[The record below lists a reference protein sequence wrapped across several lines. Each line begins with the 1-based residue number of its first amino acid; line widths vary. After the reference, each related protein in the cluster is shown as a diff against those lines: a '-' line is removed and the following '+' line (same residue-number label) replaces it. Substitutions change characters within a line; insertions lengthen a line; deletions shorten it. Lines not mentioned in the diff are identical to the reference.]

1 MLDNKKRDFTPFD
14 MEKKPVGQNPFL
26 MPIIWGAPY
35 LLTRGNK
42 LKIKRVNM
50 RGLKPPFLVFAT
62 HQGFSDY
69 YIAPLAMFPHRA
81 NYISD
86 MEGFA
91 AFGDW
96 LYRNVGCIGKRR
108 YVPDIS
114 VMNNIKYSLEKGT
127 SVVIFP
133 ESRHTN
139 AGITSKIPNNLGR
152 LAKLFN
158 VNVLVLSAHGSY
170 LANPFWDEERARKTT
185 MEATLRCIY
194 TKEELKD
201 VSADEIQKKIY
212 GLLQYNEYEYQQKN
226 HILIKEKYRA
236 EGLHKPLYICKNCGK
251 EYKMTSEGT
260 YLECGG
266 CGMGWELKEEGYLE
280 SKDGKVQIPEWYEW
294 QRQLAIDKFVKNP
307 MREYKVRVEALPN
320 EKGFIP
326 LGKGKL
332 VLNEN
337 EFILTYEDKI
347 HVFKHVNRES
357 VQTEYNYRK
366 KGMCVV
372 LSDKDCCY
380 YIYCDDKEF
389 NPTELQFVGEY
400 LYDEKYRR

>member
-14 MEKKPVGQNPFL
+14 MVKRPVNQNPLL

-42 LKIKRVNM
+42 LKIKKVNM
-50 RGLKPPFLVFAT
+50 KGLKPPFLVFAT

-69 YIAPLAMFPHRA
+69 YIAPLAMFPYRA
-81 NYISD
+81 NYVSD

-96 LYRNVGCIGKRR
+96 LYRNIGCIGKRR
-108 YVPDIS
+108 YVADIS
-114 VMNNIKYSLEKGT
+114 VMNNIKYCLKRKRN
-127 SVVIFP
+127 VVIFP

-139 AGITSKIPNNLGR
+139 AGITSKIPGNLGR

-170 LANPFWDEERARKTT
+170 LANPFWDEERSRKAK
-185 MEATLRCIY
+185 MEATLECIY
-194 TKEELKD
+194 TKEQLENVTAK
-201 VSADEIQKKIY
+201 EIQDRIY
-212 GLLQYNEYEYQQKN
+212 SMLQYNEYEYQQKH
-226 HILIKEKYRA
+226 HIMIKEKYRA

-251 EYKMTSEGT
+251 PYKMTSEGI
-260 YLECGG
+260 YLECKA
-266 CGMGWELKEEGYLE
+266 CGMGWELKEEGYLQ
-280 SKDGKVQIPEWYEW
+280 SKDGRVEIPEWYEW
-294 QRQLAIDKFVKNP
+294 QRQLAIDNFVKNP
-307 MREYKVRVEALPN
+307 MREYKVKVEALPN

-326 LGKGKL
+326 LGNGRL

-337 EFILTYEDKI
+337 EFILSCDGEI
-347 HVFKHVNRES
+347 RVFKHVNRES

-366 KGMCVV
+366 KGMCIV

-380 YIYCDDKEF
+380 YIYSMDDDF